1 MMHNICIY
9 LMTFNDPK
17 ENLQKRAV
25 LLISCCLKN

>member
-1 MMHNICIY
+1 LYI
-9 LMTFNDPK
+9 FNDPK